1 MNVYI
6 LLSISEDSTEIE
18 GVMSTRCKAELL
30 ETELVEL
37 PAYQG
42 VTFFIQEE
50 TIDEF
55 IN

>member
-6 LLSISEDSTEIE
+6 LLSISTESTEIE
-18 GVMSTRCKAELL
+18 GVMSSRCKAQFLEDELSS
-30 ETELVEL
+30 L
-37 PAYQG
+37 PAYEG
-42 VTFFIQEE
+42 ATFFIQEE